1 MNYKLLE
8 IFPYPLIITNYD
20 EPLTE
25 EINYLNTIIYEI
37 NGDNNSYKSSD
48 TYILKNKNLD
58 KINSFILNSIVNYKN
73 LLKIEQEICITQS
86 WVNKNPINSK
96 HHEHIHPNSFVSGVF
111 YFNLNK
117 GHPPI
122 QFSKTQFDMLKLSY
136 AEWNKY
142 NCETYF
148 PDISTGSLILFPSN
162 LRHSVSLNKV
172 DENRISLS
180 FNTFTKNN
188 LGSKKDLTEVI
199 L

>member
-20 EPLTE
+20 EPLTD

-48 TYILKNKNLD
+48 TYILKNKSLD

-136 AEWNKY
+136 TEWNKY

-172 DENRISLS
+172 DETRISLS